1 VGRVTGDSD
10 LGRDMVGTRRVM
22 LGDAPEDRRDV
33 SPRNRTL
40 DEPIAAAPLEVRRRN
55 PGR

>member
-1 VGRVTGDSD
+1 
-10 LGRDMVGTRRVM
+10 MVGTRRMM

-55 PGR
+55 PGREP